1 MRGEKTRRISAKKL
15 KQFVMKGEVKEEEQT
30 NLIKERAQNKMEK
43 RKERVKDKG
52 KERNSVEEESEKETS

>member
-1 MRGEKTRRISAKKL
+1 MRREKTKRISAKKL

-52 KERNSVEEESEKETS
+52 KERKSVEEESEKETS

>member
-1 MRGEKTRRISAKKL
+1 MRREKTKRISAKKL

>member
-1 MRGEKTRRISAKKL
+1 MRGEKTKRISAKKL

>member
-1 MRGEKTRRISAKKL
+1 MRGENTKRISAKKL

>member
-1 MRGEKTRRISAKKL
+1 MRREKTRRISAKKL